1 MYIGAFDGLNT
12 GDSPA
17 EQSILY
23 LGAEPLAFVPPRK
36 ACAIITDHLFRVCGT
51 VLALVAGMRVPPA
64 LHLDISAAEIV
75 RVALKPGGLGLALL
89 LFAAAGFA
97 AGFLGFDGTDV
108 RNILAAAIRAAFRG
122 GTFYGDLLHETLSKR
137 VYIEMYWKG
146 MANWGICAADLYTI
160 CRQELYTLKLP
171 LTSISTYVALDYL
184 TDEEVAELDSFPVD
198 TSTKFSD
205 VKFNDGTNAEEFL
218 LQHDPDFLKK
228 YPSGKKAGE

>member
-1 MYIGAFDGLNT
+1 LYIGAFDGLNT

-171 LTSISTYVALDYL
+171 LTITRL
-184 TDEEVAELDSFPVD
+184 F
-198 TSTKFSD
+198 
-205 VKFNDGTNAEEFL
+205 
-218 LQHDPDFLKK
+218 DFYYRMRHQFRGRVRNWRL
-228 YPSGKKAGE
+228 PAGEPPCTAKGDMPLLLSAFTVICRKGR